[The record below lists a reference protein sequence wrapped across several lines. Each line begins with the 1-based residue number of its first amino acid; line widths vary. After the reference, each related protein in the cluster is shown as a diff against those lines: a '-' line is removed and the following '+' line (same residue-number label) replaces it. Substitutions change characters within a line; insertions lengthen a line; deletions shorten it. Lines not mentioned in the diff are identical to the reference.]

1 MTLAERLVDRL
12 TIRVIRFPRRN
23 HSICL
28 HAVLCLLVSDNLWC
42 CFCCL
47 LDAEQLKALCLL
59 FYRETVPAEL
69 QRLVELDI
77 GAALASLPPWI
88 IDILGII
95 AYARRHV
102 DVLEHLVKEDL
113 RASTTRAKTSF
124 YLIGAAILS
133 SRQAPSTTFQH
144 SPNTPHNRELEW
156 RLWTALLNAEP
167 GAWPHYP
174 LAETNDTAGLPAGL
188 YRGLHWLA
196 DYWAKDH
203 QLRASP
209 AFANT
214 CAR

>member
-23 HSICL
+23 HSVCL

-42 CFCCL
+42 CFCCF

-59 FYRETVPAEL
+59 FYRKIVPAEL
-69 QRLVELDI
+69 QRCVELDI

-88 IDILGII
+88 VDILGTI
-95 AYARRHV
+95 AYACRHV
-102 DVLEHLVKEDL
+102 DVLEHLVKENL

-124 YLIGAAILS
+124 DLIGAAILS
-133 SRQAPSTTFQH
+133 SRQGPSTTFQH
-144 SPNTPHNRELEW
+144 SPNMPHNRELEW

-167 GAWPHYP
+167 GAW
-174 LAETNDTAGLPAGL
+174 TNDTAGLPAGL